1 MNKQIKK
8 IIAFD
13 SWTGGSSHYQRLL
26 PALDAR
32 SIQLTLVHIGSW
44 GNELECP
51 HEQRMGGLFVRDIAF
66 YGGNSI
72 ERILDI
78 EQPDA
83 AVLLSVDTF
92 VHRAFIRYCKQRA
105 IPTLNLYHGLVAG
118 SAGHYTADSD
128 GQTGGFAVSRVAHVK
143 YVFSKIGKLIKYTFP
158 CYVEALLKTKAT
170 PKDWG
175 KFILDVFQLAIGA
188 DLQVGQAAAD
198 AKTTKCAVYV
208 KEDAEHAIHCYG
220 FLKRDV
226 FVVGNPD
233 FIAFG
238 MEQSMIGHWVCPIKD
253 SEKSIMYI
261 ETGYSSLGL
270 FFSGTQGFVNHLIE
284 TSNFLAAQGY
294 KMRLKLKPNQVN
306 SKSIEQSLAGTQI
319 ELVTNE
325 KFLQS
330 LTECSACIV
339 ETTSLAMLPAL
350 MGMPLFLA
358 KYGDLKSLSF
368 GSVLTGY
375 PRSYLLQDI
384 SKVSV
389 ILLKDAQTSDSG
401 KLNDWIDLNVGPLPI
416 EKMPERVAAIV
427 DEMIAAASRQEF
439 TNTVQ

>member
-1 MNKQIKK
+1 MG
-8 IIAFD
+8 D
-13 SWTGGSSHYQRLL
+13 LL
-26 PALDAR
+26 
-32 SIQLTLVHIGSW
+32 
-44 GNELECP
+44 
-51 HEQRMGGLFVRDIAF
+51 VRDIAY

-72 ERILDI
+72 EKILDI

-92 VHRAFIRYCKQRA
+92 AHRAFIRYCKQRS

-128 GQTGGFAVSRVAHVK
+128 GKTGGLAVSRVAHVK

-170 PKDWG
+170 RKDWG
-175 KFILDVFQLAIGA
+175 KFVLDIFKLTIGA

-198 AKTTKCAVYV
+198 AKTTKCAVYI

-220 FLKRDV
+220 FLKQDV

-233 FIAFG
+233 LIAFG
-238 MEQSMIGHWVCPIKD
+238 MEQSMTGQWSSPVKD

-270 FFSGTQGFVNHLIE
+270 FFSGTKAFVDHLID
-284 TSNFLAAQGY
+284 TSNSLAAQGY

-306 SKSIEQSLAGTQI
+306 SKSIEQSLAETQI

-330 LTECSACIV
+330 LMGCSACIV
-339 ETTSLAMLPAL
+339 EATSLAMLPAL
-350 MGMPLFLA
+350 MGMPLLLA

-384 SKVSV
+384 SNVSD
-389 ILLKDAQTSDSG
+389 IMLKDAQTSDSG
-401 KLNDWIDLNVGPLPI
+401 KLNDWIDLNVGPLPP
-416 EKMPERVAAIV
+416 EKMPERVTAIV
-427 DEMIAAASRQEF
+427 DEMIATASRQKF
-439 TNTVQ
+439 INTAQ